1 MEPAGTGA
9 VTTPLYARTTTTR
22 SRFQLFL
29 FWMAIV
35 AEHSIGRVWQEEGER
50 NGDTSESRRGTDPAL
65 LSRFRMIYPTGPLQ
79 HVPIVTEER

>member
-1 MEPAGTGA
+1 
-9 VTTPLYARTTTTR
+9 
-22 SRFQLFL
+22 
-29 FWMAIV
+29 MAIV

-79 HVPIVTEER
+79 HVPIASKALRKPLTMSGWYTTRTTFRIGKRS